1 MTGDNVQKLVMT
13 ITQTAFDEEISDLK
27 KEEIKDALRV
37 LITQII
43 YDIHS
48 MSNSLK
54 LIAEAK
60 INRG

>member
-1 MTGDNVQKLVMT
+1 MTRDDAQKLVMT